1 MECFDAAAKR
11 CFFDFAT
18 IAPRNTMGSRIEID
32 RCVCYDVRFET
43 LKCALDERPRTLDE
57 IRSEFGCMDCC
68 GMCRPYIERMLE
80 TGETVFHQI
89 ILPQDV

>member
-1 MECFDAAAKR
+1 
-11 CFFDFAT
+11 
-18 IAPRNTMGSRIEID
+18 
-32 RCVCYDVRFET
+32 VRFDT
-43 LKCALDERPRTLDE
+43 LKCALDERPRTLEE

-89 ILPQDV
+89 ILPQDA

>member
-1 MECFDAAAKR
+1 LDYFVAAAKHL
-11 CFFDFAT
+11 FFHFAT
-18 IAPRNTMGSRIEID
+18 LAPPNTMGSRIEID

-43 LKCALDERPRTLDE
+43 LKRALDERPRTLEE

-89 ILPQDV
+89 ILPQDA

>member
-1 MECFDAAAKR
+1 MA
-11 CFFDFAT
+11 
-18 IAPRNTMGSRIEID
+18 SRIEID
-32 RCVCYDVRFET
+32 RCVCYDVRFDT
-43 LKCALDERPRTLDE
+43 LKSALDERPRTLDE

-89 ILPQDV
+89 ILPQDA